1 MLGILGATITGETK
15 GVGKIVSG
23 RSRSRASGKGSPL
36 PGSPLSF
43 ISLPHPHSFLIGE
56 DGLVYE
62 GRGWKIKGDHSGR
75 TWNPRS
81 IGITFMGNYMG
92 E

>member
-1 MLGILGATITGETK
+1 MEEGE
-15 GVGKIVSG
+15 GV
-23 RSRSRASGKGSPL
+23 
-36 PGSPLSF
+36 LSQETLTHQPP
-43 ISLPHPHSFLIGE
+43 SPHPPNSFLIGE

-62 GRGWKIKGDHSGR
+62 GRGWNTKGDHAGLK
-75 TWNPRS
+75 WNSMS